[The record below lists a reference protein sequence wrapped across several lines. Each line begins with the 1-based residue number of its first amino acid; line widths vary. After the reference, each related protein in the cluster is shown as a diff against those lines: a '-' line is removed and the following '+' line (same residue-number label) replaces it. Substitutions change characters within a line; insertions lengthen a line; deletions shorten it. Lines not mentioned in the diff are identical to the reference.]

1 MSMRIVRGLLALL
14 VLVAS
19 LAGVPSL
26 LVAMGHYPTVADL
39 SWEQLLLA
47 PDDGRVLLWLVTALG
62 WVAWLLFTVV
72 TALDVAALLG
82 RPSVRLPGLRWL
94 QGVSATLLVAVLLM
108 LGANDHHGGASG
120 AVPVV
125 ATAHAVPLPVVA
137 QAAPVSLDDHVAHEP
152 VANGT
157 ASPDPGPNDA
167 AAGPVEDAAAL
178 VEYTVVRGDDL
189 WTLAQTHLGHG
200 THWRQIFDLN
210 RELLGGDPEHLEP
223 GWVLRLPAPLGAPAP
238 PSAPAAPAPP
248 APEPAQAVL
257 AAPAP
262 APATPAPA
270 TPAPTMPEIPL
281 STVADEDP
289 GPAERARLLGGTG
302 VLLAGGLTALLAG
315 RRHRQLVQRPLGTI
329 PRPVAHGTDR
339 IRSALLSTPIPPA
352 FDLVEWAVH
361 MVARAAL
368 AQGRVGQLDWLR
380 AGPSGI
386 EFRWSAP
393 DEAPW
398 PFTQDGCSWTVDLS
412 VVLADREGADDEH
425 QPWRLWPTLVTIGTA
440 GEDTYLVDLERWG
453 RVSVQADSAERG
465 GEILTSY
472 LMELATS
479 PWAGAARVTL
489 VGDDGGF
496 VDAGEAENVVRFA
509 SPEEALPVW
518 ESAAATQQALAAVA
532 DAPIPLL
539 RLDPDLA
546 EAWAPQVLVLLD
558 DITPAQR
565 SRLTA
570 RFSREVRGPLVL
582 LSEHPG
588 GDAALLVDE
597 SPLRGAW
604 EPAELQVTP
613 QLVPRT
619 VRDAVVELARATA
632 PEALVPAPWAAAAPD
647 STAHPDST
655 APEELAMTDDPRLLL
670 LGPVVLEG
678 ARGLPPTRAPRQ
690 CLEYCAY
697 LLEHPAVASVQM
709 ARALM
714 VAEATRRSNMSRLR
728 GWLGTTPAGEPYLPE
743 AYSGRIRLHP
753 AVRSDWQEVQILLGR
768 GVELASDATLVA
780 ILQLVR
786 GAPLADAPPGGWTWA
801 EELRISASCAVRDV
815 AYALA
820 GRALEVEDVDLA
832 RWAIGRGLVAAPND
846 EALLRRLLVCE
857 GRTGDRRQVERLV
870 FRLNAQARDLGVDLL
885 PETVVVMQEVLEGGI
900 RARATPGASHAHA
913 V

>member
-39 SWEQLLLA
+39 SWEHLLLA

-94 QGVSATLLVAVLLM
+94 QGISAALLVAVLLM
-108 LGANDHHGGASG
+108 LGSNDDGHGGDG
-120 AVPVV
+120 NAVPVV
-125 ATAHAVPLPVVA
+125 ATAHAVPLPAVA
-137 QAAPVSLDDHVAHEP
+137 QAAPVSPDDSVAHGSVTLESVAHGAAPHAP
-152 VANGT
+152 V
-157 ASPDPGPNDA
+157 PNDA
-167 AAGPVEDAAAL
+167 AAGPVEDAPPW

-210 RELLGGDPEHLEP
+210 RQLLGGDPEYLEP
-223 GWVLRLPAPLGAPAP
+223 GWVLRLPAPPG
-238 PSAPAAPAPP
+238 APAPP
-248 APEPAQAVL
+248 APECAQAVL
-257 AAPAP
+257 AAPVP
-262 APATPAPA
+262 APPTRAPA

-281 STVADEDP
+281 STVADRDP
-289 GPAERARLLGGTG
+289 GPAERTRLLGGTG
-302 VLLAGGLTALLAG
+302 VVLAGGLTALLAG
-315 RRHRQLVQRPLGTI
+315 RRHRQLAQRPLGTM
-329 PRPVAHGTDR
+329 PRPVAQGTDR

-352 FDLVEWAVH
+352 LDLVEWAVH

-368 AQGRVGQLDWLR
+368 SNGRVGQLDWLR

-386 EFRWSAP
+386 EFRWSTP

-398 PFTQDGCSWTVDLS
+398 PFTQDCCSWTADLS
-412 VVLADREGADDEH
+412 AVLADREGADDEH
-425 QPWRLWPTLVTIGTA
+425 QPWRLWPTLVTIGTT

-479 PWAGAARVTL
+479 PWGGAARVTL

-509 SPEEALPVW
+509 SLEEALPVW
-518 ESAAATQQALAAVA
+518 ESRAATQQALAAVA

-565 SRLTA
+565 SRLAA
-570 RFSREVRGPLVL
+570 RFSHDVRGPLVL

-597 SPLRGAW
+597 SPLRAAW
-604 EPAELQVTP
+604 EPTELQVTP

-632 PEALVPAPWAAAAPD
+632 PEALVPAPWWAAVPD

-655 APEELAMTDDPRLLL
+655 APEELEMTDDPRLLL

-697 LLEHPAVASVQM
+697 LLEHPNVASVQM

-780 ILQLVR
+780 ILELVR

-801 EELRISASCAVRDV
+801 EELRISASCALRDV

-820 GRALEVEDVDLA
+820 GRALEAEDVDLA
-832 RWAIGRGLVAAPND
+832 RWAIGRGLAAAPND

-900 RARATPGASHAHA
+900 RARATPGASRAHA